1 MRPFLATFGGMPK
14 SGLPIEEIREP
25 LGRALQA
32 GKRRIVIEAPTGSG
46 KSTQIPQMLLEGGF
60 LGTAEQVVILQ
71 PRRLAARM
79 LAKRVAEERGVELGA
94 EVGYTIRLDDLT
106 SAQTRIR
113 FVTEGVLVRQMI
125 SRPKLEGI
133 QAVICD
139 EFHERHLYGDLT
151 LGRILELQET
161 LRPDLILVVMSATL
175 ETEKLARSIGAE
187 VLRSEGRMFPVETEY
202 LPKREDLSGSGVAEV
217 AAREAER
224 LIRQGKGD
232 VLVFLPGAYE
242 INRCRRDLESRLGQR
257 EAVVLA
263 LHGEMPPAE
272 QDAAL
277 KRYER
282 PKVVV
287 STNVAETSL
296 TLEGIRA
303 VVDSGLA
310 RMAKYDPR
318 RGLETLLVERISHAS
333 AAQRAGRAGRT
344 APGVCVRLE
353 TEADW
358 CKRAK
363 VEEPE
368 IRRLDLAEVSLVLAA
383 AGAGRLRKF
392 RWVDPPEERSVVRAE
407 KLLADLG
414 ATEGEG
420 GRLTEMGKKMA
431 GWPVH
436 PRLARM
442 LIEAGIQGCLRG
454 AAGMAALLSGRPLLQ
469 RMAGRKGEGAE
480 ILWEAEEESD
490 LFVWLRALR
499 FAEKERFHPG
509 SCGRMGIHGG
519 TAREA
524 TAVRD
529 RLLGLSHSMGLKV
542 EEAPA
547 SGEKLRKCV
556 LAGFSDHLGRRID
569 GGTLRC
575 RLVGG
580 RSGTIAR
587 ESVVRDRNLV
597 VAAELKE
604 IGRTDGEVEVVLGLV
619 TAVKEEWLREMF
631 PQDFSEKGGLDFED
645 NGRKVVWLEQVK
657 FRDLVL
663 EEKRKEAEA
672 GPAAAAVL
680 ARAVL
685 EKRCAWPGWSPEADV
700 LLERLAAARAWEEG
714 EWPIWDEVAQRT
726 VLEAQCED
734 CLTWRQANEKSVLST
749 IRNWMGKERESR
761 LEVLAPERI
770 DLPGGKSA
778 KVKYGK
784 GREAVISAKI
794 QDLYGLSRL
803 PVIGGGKVVVTMEI
817 LGPNH
822 RPLQVTRDLD
832 SFWEKTYP
840 KLRPELQRKY
850 PKHDWR

>member
-1 MRPFLATFGGMPK
+1 MRK
-14 SGLPIEEIREP
+14 SDLPIEEIRDA
-25 LGRALQA
+25 LGRTLRA
-32 GKRRIVIEAPTGSG
+32 GKRRIVVEAPTGSG
-46 KSTQIPQMLLEGGF
+46 KSTQIPQMLLDEGF
-60 LGTAEQVVILQ
+60 LGPAGQVVILQ

-79 LAKRVAEERGVELGA
+79 LAKRVAEERGAELGG

-106 SAQTRIR
+106 SAKTRIR

-125 SRPKLEGI
+125 SRPKLEGV

-151 LGRILELQET
+151 LGRILDLQEGA
-161 LRPDLILVVMSATL
+161 RPDLILVVMSATL
-175 ETEKLARSIGAE
+175 ETETLVQRIGAE
-187 VLRSEGRMFPVETEY
+187 VLRSEGRMYPVEIEY
-202 LPKREDLSGSGVAEV
+202 LAKREDLSGSGVAEV

-224 LIRQGKGD
+224 LIRKGKGD

-242 INRCRRDLESRLGQR
+242 INRARRDLESRLNQR
-257 EAVVLA
+257 EAVVLP
-263 LHGEMPPAE
+263 LHGEMAPKD

-277 KRYER
+277 QRYDR

-287 STNVAETSL
+287 ATNVAETSL
-296 TLEGIRA
+296 TLDGVKA
-303 VVDSGLA
+303 VVDGGLA

-353 TEADW
+353 TELDW
-358 CKRAK
+358 SKRPKA
-363 VEEPE
+363 EEPE
-368 IRRLDLAEVSLVLAA
+368 IRRLDLAEISLVLAA
-383 AGAGRLRKF
+383 AGAKRLRDF

-442 LIEAGIQGCLRG
+442 LIEAGAQGCLRG
-454 AAGMAALLSGRPLLQ
+454 AAGIAALLSGRPLLQ

-509 SCGRMGIHGG
+509 ACGRMGIHGG
-519 TAREA
+519 AAREA
-524 TAVRD
+524 AAVRD
-529 RLLGLSHSMGLKV
+529 RLVSMSQAMGVKV
-542 EEAPA
+542 EDSPA
-547 SGEKLRKCV
+547 GGEKLRKCV

-580 RSGTIAR
+580 RSGSIGR
-587 ESVVRDRNLV
+587 ESVVRDRPLV
-597 VAAELKE
+597 VAAEIKE
-604 IGRTDGEVEVVLGLV
+604 IGRTDGEVEVILGLV

-631 PQDFSEKGGLDFED
+631 PNDFSESKGLVFEE
-645 NGRKVVWLEQVK
+645 NGRRVLETERTC
-657 FRDLVL
+657 FRGLVL
-663 EEKRKEAEA
+663 EEKRRDVEASPET
-672 GPAAAAVL
+672 AAVL
-680 ARAVL
+680 AQAVL
-685 EKRCAWPGWSPEADV
+685 EERCTWPGWSAEADA
-700 LLERLAAARAWEEG
+700 LLERVGRVREWGAEG
-714 EWPIWDEVAQRT
+714 WPEWSDEAKQR
-726 VLEAQCED
+726 VLEHQCEG
-734 CLTWRQANEKSVLST
+734 CVTWRQANDRSALVSLREWLGGETMRKLAELLPEK
-749 IRNWMGKERESR
+749 IQM
-761 LEVLAPERI
+761 
-770 DLPGGKSA
+770 PGGKSLTIQ
-778 KVKYGK
+778 YGK
-784 GREAVISAKI
+784 GRDPVVSGRI
-794 QDLYGLSRL
+794 QELYGLQAT
-803 PVIGGGKVVVTMEI
+803 PKVMGGRIELTVEI
-817 LGPNH
+817 LGPNR
-822 RPLQVTRDLD
+822 RPLQVTKDLG
-832 SFWEKTYP
+832 SFWKVTYP
-840 KLRPELQRKY
+840 KLKPELARKY
-850 PKHDWR
+850 PKHEWR